1 MYNPINS
8 GSITTDASGVNLYAY
23 SCLIMTGSTTQT
35 FLKKL
40 DIATGALQALVEIQS
55 NLAVGC

>member
-8 GSITTDASGVNLYAY
+8 GSIATDSSNAHLYGY

-40 DIATGALQALVEIQS
+40 DIATGALQALVEMQS
-55 NLAVGC
+55 T

>member
-55 NLAVGC
+55 N